1 MSVRGGKEMIAAFQ
15 AEVKLL
21 ADQELG
27 REVLREALEPMAERM
42 RENLEPHRRS
52 GKTIEDVD
60 IMDAESPAPGVAAVA
75 VGLSAGKSGRDFV
88 GRFLE
93 FGTEKQA
100 AAPWARPAIDAE
112 EPKLLDGIA
121 GAYQKRLMSRG

>member
-15 AEVKLL
+15 REVKLL
-21 ADQELG
+21 ADEELG

-42 RENLEPHRRS
+42 RQNLEPHRRS

-60 IMDAESPAPGVAAVA
+60 IMDSESPAPGVAAVA
-75 VGLSAGKSGRDFV
+75 VGLSAGKQGRSYI

-93 FGTEKQA
+93 YGTEKQA
-100 AAPWARPAIDAE
+100 ASPWARPAVDAE
-112 EPKLLDGIA
+112 EGALVDHIA
-121 GAYQKRLMSRG
+121 AAYQKRLNRG